1 MVSKCQLS
9 MLYFR
14 RASVQSRGNR
24 TGLPTIQFF
33 DRLQYAPNTDPDSC
47 PPEVEPHPV
56 KTTHGLP
63 LIFAPLQYANTE
75 ERHILSGNCSGE
87 RADYFKTASLPCFCL
102 QVVRWQ
108 LCISCN
114 TGCWRVFDLDYRD
127 RVFQHVLTLLEE
139 EDWSYRS
146 VPLEATCN
154 RLEELEPRL
163 E

>member
-1 MVSKCQLS
+1 M
-9 MLYFR
+9 F
-14 RASVQSRGNR
+14 
-24 TGLPTIQFF
+24 LPT
-33 DRLQYAPNTDPDSC
+33 SC
-47 PPEVEPHPV
+47 
-56 KTTHGLP
+56 KM
-63 LIFAPLQYANTE
+63 
-75 ERHILSGNCSGE
+75 
-87 RADYFKTASLPCFCL
+87 TA
-102 QVVRWQ
+102 V
-108 LCISCN
+108 CISCN